1 MCFKQSFPRT
11 PIIQENLCFKTL
23 GAAAMAGESETNK
36 KHQFHCL
43 LLRSFRQIQAGCIAT
58 NLSRYGDIPLKHT
71 LKWQCLRMIDPN
83 QLGCLICW
91 RDLVS
96 MLNFPSCGLFAALTS
111 YMAIPTCHALHQTCS
126 PQDPCD
132 SWRPDPNT
140 GPPINKKSHREF
152 AFSPHF
158 YQLYIYIIN
167 MGIIYIY
174 KYIKTYFFFHI
185 HLSTGKEVGTLSWRV
200 LS

>member
-91 RDLVS
+91 WDMARS
-96 MLNFPSCGLFAALTS
+96 GEHAQFPFLWPFCSSYQLHGYTNLPRVASNLFSARSVRFLTS
-111 YMAIPTCHALHQTCS
+111 RSKHWA
-126 PQDPCD
+126 
-132 SWRPDPNT
+132 PNKQK
-140 GPPINKKSHREF
+140 ISRWICVLA
-152 AFSPHF
+152 AFLPVI
-158 YQLYIYIIN
+158 YIYI
-167 MGIIYIY
+167 YY
-174 KYIKTYFFFHI
+174 KYGNYI
-185 HLSTGKEVGTLSWRV
+185 
-200 LS
+200 

>member
-91 RDLVS
+91 RDLVRS
-96 MLNFPSCGLFAALTS
+96 GEHAQFPFLWPFCSSYQLHGYTNLPRVASNLFSARSVRFLTS
-111 YMAIPTCHALHQTCS
+111 RSKHWAPNKQKISPWICVLAAFLPAIYIYYKYG
-126 PQDPCD
+126 
-132 SWRPDPNT
+132 N
-140 GPPINKKSHREF
+140 
-152 AFSPHF
+152 
-158 YQLYIYIIN
+158 YIYI
-167 MGIIYIY
+167 
-174 KYIKTYFFFHI
+174 
-185 HLSTGKEVGTLSWRV
+185 
-200 LS
+200 